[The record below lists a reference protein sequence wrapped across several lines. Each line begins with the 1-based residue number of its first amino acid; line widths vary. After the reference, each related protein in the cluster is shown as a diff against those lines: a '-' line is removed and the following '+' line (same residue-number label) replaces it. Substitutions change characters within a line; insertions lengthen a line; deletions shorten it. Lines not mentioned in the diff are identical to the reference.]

1 MTVLTEISYKRIPV
15 LRYMV
20 VVMIIISI
28 IFQSIISYVQDE
40 TSFSNFSK
48 DVVIT
53 IVVESIFCCVIYFW
67 KQLFNSQFNKNRFL
81 WVKYSLEFL
90 LSCTTCFYILIGA
103 LFLQHSMFLSF
114 REIFSRVDF
123 RLHLSINVIAIIFI
137 YAMASVLNLY
147 QLMLDKSAHAE
158 QLQQKFAQV
167 RLLALKTQ
175 VNPHFLFNSLSVL
188 SSLVHV
194 NAVASEKFIVQL
206 AKAYRYIL
214 EQKDTELVRLK
225 DELDFLDAYFYLL
238 TIRFENKI
246 ILIKNIQL
254 RAEDW
259 YLPPL
264 SLQML
269 VENAVKHNKMSA
281 LEPLRI
287 TLNSFADRLQVT
299 NNISAREEDV
309 ISTGIGLENIKKR
322 LAYLTE
328 SEISILNTGTTF
340 SVNIPLVKNKI

>member
-1 MTVLTEISYKRIPV
+1 MCIR
-15 LRYMV
+15 
-20 VVMIIISI
+20 
-28 IFQSIISYVQDE
+28 D
-40 TSFSNFSK
+40 
-48 DVVIT
+48 
-53 IVVESIFCCVIYFW
+53 
-67 KQLFNSQFNKNRFL
+67 
-81 WVKYSLEFL
+81 
-90 LSCTTCFYILIGA
+90 
-103 LFLQHSMFLSF
+103 
-114 REIFSRVDF
+114 
-123 RLHLSINVIAIIFI
+123 
-137 YAMASVLNLY
+137 
-147 QLMLDKSAHAE
+147 
-158 QLQQKFAQV
+158 
-167 RLLALKTQ
+167 
-175 VNPHFLFNSLSVL
+175 
-188 SSLVHV
+188 
-194 NAVASEKFIVQL
+194 
-206 AKAYRYIL
+206 RYIL

-281 LEPLRI
+281 SEPLRI